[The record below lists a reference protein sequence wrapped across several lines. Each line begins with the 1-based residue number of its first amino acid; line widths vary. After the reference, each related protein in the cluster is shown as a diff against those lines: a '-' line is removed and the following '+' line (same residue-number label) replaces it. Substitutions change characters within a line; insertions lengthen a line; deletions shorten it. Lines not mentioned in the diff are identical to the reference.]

1 MENVLDNERWDKWK
15 NEQKK
20 YCAYF
25 IITIGFYICSC
36 LALWIL
42 NLIGIGKFNNI
53 LDDGF
58 YVVFVTGL
66 ILIGTVTF
74 KKLKI

>member
-1 MENVLDNERWDKWK
+1 MKERA
-15 NEQKK
+15 KK

-25 IITIGFYICSC
+25 ILTIGFYICSC

-58 YVVFVTGL
+58 YVVFVTVL

-74 KKLKI
+74 KKLKYKS

>member
-1 MENVLDNERWDKWK
+1 MSTTTVMQERDIKQRI
-15 NEQKK
+15 N
-20 YCAYF
+20 
-25 IITIGFYICSC
+25 G
-36 LALWIL
+36 
-42 NLIGIGKFNNI
+42 
-53 LDDGF
+53 GF